1 MGSQLAARRGAIL
14 DLLGQVGHVEI
25 SDLEKRFRCSEATI
39 RRDLDSL
46 QAAGYLTRTHGGG
59 IATYDRELPLRA
71 KATEMASQKQRIS
84 ERAAAMVR
92 PGHSVGL
99 TGGTTTQ
106 FLARRLTHIPNLTV
120 VTNAINIALEFVDS
134 AVHVVLSGGT
144 MRANTLET
152 VGPLAEPVLA
162 QIHMDVVFAG
172 VDGISAA
179 AGLTTHSPVEARTNA
194 MFIARADK
202 LVAVADHTKL
212 GRATFAVITTL
223 EALDVLITD
232 DEADARA
239 VKDLE
244 AAGVEVILAG
254 ADRGPGTGPRG
265 QRKGAS
271 PPTATAVD
279 S

>member
-25 SDLEKRFRCSEATI
+25 SDLEKRFNCSEATI

-71 KATEMASQKQRIS
+71 KATEMASQKQWIS

-92 PGHSVGL
+92 PGQSVGL

-106 FLARRLTHIPNLTV
+106 FLARRLTQVPNLTV

-144 MRANTLET
+144 MRTNTLET

-162 QIHMDVVFAG
+162 QIHMDMVFAG
-172 VDGISAA
+172 VDGISTA
-179 AGLTTHSPVEARTNA
+179 AGLTTHSPVEARTDA
-194 MFIARADK
+194 MFIARADR

-223 EALDVLITD
+223 DELDVLVTD
-232 DEADARA
+232 DGADARA
-239 VKDLE
+239 VKELE
-244 AAGVEVILAG
+244 AAGVEVVLAG
-254 ADRGPGTGPRG
+254 A
-265 QRKGAS
+265 
-271 PPTATAVD
+271 ATAC
-279 S
+279 